1 MVRYGRTCSVGEQPW
16 RVSMTLDAGVRL
28 NGSREGVSYI
38 CTDGTCT
45 LDVRL
50 GVVVDIVTQHLASR
64 DGGGGDPSCR
74 EAGLRDLPSCLPVAH
89 DP

>member
-16 RVSMTLDAGVRL
+16 RVSMALDAGVRL

-50 GVVVDIVTQHLASR
+50 GLMVDIVTQRLASR
-64 DGGGGDPSCR
+64 GGEGG
-74 EAGLRDLPSCLPVAH
+74 
-89 DP
+89 